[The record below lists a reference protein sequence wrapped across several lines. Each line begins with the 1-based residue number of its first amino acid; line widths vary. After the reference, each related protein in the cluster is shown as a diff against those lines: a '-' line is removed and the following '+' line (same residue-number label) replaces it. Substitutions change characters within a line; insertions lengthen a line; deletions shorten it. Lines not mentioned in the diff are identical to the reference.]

1 MANWLESMQR
11 TYEYYIVDPM
21 TWRDKKPITTVKSC
35 SITRDAEVETLGSAS
50 FDIDESIGE
59 NYVRA
64 YLIAIQNG
72 VKEKHPLGTFLVQTP
87 STSFDGRVRST
98 SLDAYTPLIELKEN
112 SPPIGYY
119 VEKGTNIMEAA
130 YRIARE
136 NMRAPVVE
144 AKCDSTLSYDFVA
157 NTGDTWLSFLIDL
170 IASANYRLDL
180 DEMGRVLFAPKQS
193 LTSLRPIWTYDDD
206 NSSILYPE
214 LSIDNDMYG
223 VPNVV
228 EVVYYDG
235 QRHYECVVSNDD
247 ENSPVSTVSR
257 GRKIIYRDTDPDIP
271 GVPDQEQIDE
281 YANRLLQE
289 LSSLERTVSY
299 SHGYC
304 PIRLR
309 DCVRLNYT
317 RANMSDVKAQ
327 VISQTIKCTPSCTV
341 SEKAIFTSNLWR

>member
-11 TYEYYIVDPM
+11 TYEYYIVDPY

-35 SITRDAEVETLGSAS
+35 TITRDSDVETLGSATI
-50 FDIDESIGE
+50 DIDESIGE
-59 NYVRA
+59 CYIRV
-64 YLIAIQNG
+64 YLVTIQNG

-87 STSFDGRVRST
+87 SVGFDGKVKST

-112 SPPIGYY
+112 DPPIGYY
-119 VEKGTNIMEAA
+119 VEKGMNIMEAA

-157 NTGDTWLSFLIDL
+157 DTSDTWLSFLIDL
-170 IASANYRLDL
+170 ISVANYRLEL
-180 DEMGRVLFAPKQS
+180 DEMGRVLFAPKQR
-193 LTSLRPIWTYDDD
+193 LTALAPVWDYDDN

-214 LSIDNDMYG
+214 LSIDGDMYG
-223 VPNVV
+223 IPNVV

-235 QRHYECVVSNDD
+235 QHHYECIVSNDD
-247 ENSPVSTVSR
+247 ENSPISTVSR
-257 GRKIIYRDTDPDIP
+257 GRKIVYRDSDPDIP
-271 GVPDQEQIDE
+271 GVPDQSQIDE
-281 YANRLLQE
+281 YAQRLLQE
-289 LSSLERTVSY
+289 LSSLEHTVSY

-304 PIRLR
+304 PVRLR

-317 RANMSDVKAQ
+317 KASLSDTKAQ
-327 VISQTIKCTPSCTV
+327 VVGQTIKCTPSCTV
-341 SEKAIFTSNLWR
+341 SEKAIFVNKLWR

>member
-11 TYEYYIVDPM
+11 TYEYYIVDPN

-35 SITRDAEVETLGSAS
+35 SITRDADVETLGSAS
-50 FDIDESIGE
+50 FSIDESIGE

-87 STSFDGRVRST
+87 STSFDGKVGNT

-119 VEKGTNIMEAA
+119 VEKGSNIMDVA

-136 NMRAPVVE
+136 NMRAPVVA
-144 AKCDSTLSYDFVA
+144 AKCDLTLNYDFVA
-157 NTGDTWLSFLIDL
+157 DTNDTWLSFLIDL
-170 IASANYRLDL
+170 IAAANYRFDL

-193 LTSLRPIWTYDDD
+193 LTALRPIWTYNDD
-206 NSSILYPE
+206 NSSILHPE

-223 VPNVV
+223 IPNVV

-235 QRHYECVVSNDD
+235 KRHFECVVSNDD
-247 ENSPVSTVSR
+247 ENSPISTVSR
-257 GRKIIYRDTDPDIP
+257 GRKIVYRDSDPDIP
-271 GVPDQEQIDE
+271 GVPDQDQIDE
-281 YANRLLQE
+281 YAKRLLQE
-289 LSSLERTVSY
+289 LSSIKRTVSY

-317 RANMSDVKAQ
+317 RAGLSDIKAQ
-327 VISQTIKCTPSCTV
+327 VIRQTIKCTPSCTV
-341 SEKAIFTSNLWR
+341 SEKAIFTNNLWR

>member
-11 TYEYYIVDPM
+11 AYEYYVVDPL
-21 TWRDKKPITTVKSC
+21 TWRDKRLINTVKSC
-35 SITRDAEVETLGSAS
+35 TITRDAYVETLGSAT
-50 FDIDESIGE
+50 FDIDEIIGE
-59 NYVRA
+59 SYVRA
-64 YLIAIQNG
+64 YLMTIQNG
-72 VKEKHPLGTFLVQTP
+72 VKEKHPLGTFLAQTP
-87 STSFDGRVRST
+87 STGFDGKVKST

-119 VEKGTNIMEAA
+119 VEKGTNIMDAA

-136 NMRAPVVE
+136 NMRAPVVA

-157 NTGDTWLSFLIDL
+157 DTSDTWLSFLMDL
-170 IASANYRLDL
+170 IAAANYRFDL

-193 LTSLRPIWTYDDD
+193 LSALRPMTTYDDS

-214 LSIDNDMYG
+214 LSIDEDMYG
-223 VPNVV
+223 IPNVV

-235 QRHYECVVSNDD
+235 KNHYECIVSNDD
-247 ENSPVSTVSR
+247 ENSPISTVSR
-257 GRKIIYRDTDPDIP
+257 GRKIVYRDSDPDIP
-271 GVPDQEQIDE
+271 GIPDQAQIDE
-281 YANRLLQE
+281 YAKRLLQE
-289 LSSLERTVSY
+289 LSSIERTVSY

-317 RANMSDVKAQ
+317 RAGLLDVKAQ
-327 VISQTIKCTPSCTV
+327 VVGQTIKCTPSCTV
-341 SEKAIFTSNLWR
+341 SEKAIFSNNLWR